1 MDQWPS
7 VTCMFW
13 RSCPECRA
21 RSCARSLS
29 FYSTDLG
36 QCRRR
41 EHALWQYWRWPMFQ
55 QAGGHVDHPRQAVA
69 AFGVVCCIST
79 WGACNLSGSICIAA
93 LSQVCK
99 YVWSVNGLQVF
110 SFLEFHVR
118 GWGYYTYMSHM
129 YYVFGSLMRY
139 RSWLGHVSETPLA
152 LLHTRSLPL
161 GCHFDIIG
169 FGSTWRTGQQS
180 YIKGCL
186 ILVFR

>member
-1 MDQWPS
+1 MKVKLSWISDHQWPA
-7 VTCMFW
+7 CFW

-129 YYVFGSLMRY
+129 YYVFGSLMRIQILAWTCV
-139 RSWLGHVSETPLA
+139 RKLLWPFCIPGVCPSGVISTSLDLA
-152 LLHTRSLPL
+152 LLGGLGSSL
-161 GCHFDIIG
+161 I
-169 FGSTWRTGQQS
+169 
-180 YIKGCL
+180 
-186 ILVFR
+186 